1 MHFLVIRQQPISTS
15 MHSNE
20 NMEYFWM
27 KIRVEDSSLNDSVVN
42 QIQLILISNGI
53 SPAIL
58 LKRRRAYFWMSG
70 TDLS

>member
-27 KIRVEDSSLNDSVVN
+27 KIRVEDSSLNDSAVN

-58 LKRRRAYFWMSG
+58 LKRRLIFECQE
-70 TDLS
+70 LI

>member
-1 MHFLVIRQQPISTS
+1 MHFLVIRQQPISTN

-20 NMEYFWM
+20 NMDCFWM
-27 KIRVEDSSLNDSVVN
+27 RIRVEDSSLNDSVVF

-58 LKRRRAYFWMSG
+58 LKRRFIFECEE
-70 TDLS
+70 LI